1 VDAATKES
9 LKAVDRPLF
18 SDFWERFLVRFAKIF
33 TDAHHEI
40 MVYKY

>member
-18 SDFWERFLVRFAKIF
+18 SDFWERFLVDMQKYLQ
-33 TDAHHEI
+33 TYI
-40 MVYKY
+40 MKL